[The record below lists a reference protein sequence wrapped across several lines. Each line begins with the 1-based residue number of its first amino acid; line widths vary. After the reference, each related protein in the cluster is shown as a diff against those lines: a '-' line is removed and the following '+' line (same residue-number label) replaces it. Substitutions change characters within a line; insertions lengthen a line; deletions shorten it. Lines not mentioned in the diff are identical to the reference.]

1 MDRPNA
7 AKRYMYF
14 LLAAPGADC
23 STRQWRLDAFLV
35 MKSQGLTSLGTR
47 HESRASIGVALMAK
61 SVVGTFAFEG
71 EETATIT
78 TEVSGTLSE
87 ALTGFRGQVMDHL
100 TNYMKDKPTVGGG
113 KTTVDANEDA
123 FADNEEVEEDDVD
136 KFLKGGKNKRQK
148 T

>member
-1 MDRPNA
+1 
-7 AKRYMYF
+7 
-14 LLAAPGADC
+14 
-23 STRQWRLDAFLV
+23 
-35 MKSQGLTSLGTR
+35 
-47 HESRASIGVALMAK
+47 MAK

-71 EETATIT
+71 EEPATIT
-78 TEVSGTLSE
+78 SEVSGTLSE

-100 TNYMKDKPTVGGG
+100 TNYMKEKPTVGGG
-113 KTTVDANEDA
+113 KTTEDA

>member
-1 MDRPNA
+1 
-7 AKRYMYF
+7 
-14 LLAAPGADC
+14 
-23 STRQWRLDAFLV
+23 
-35 MKSQGLTSLGTR
+35 
-47 HESRASIGVALMAK
+47 MAK

-71 EETATIT
+71 EERDDYVRGERDSLGGAH
-78 TEVSGTLSE
+78 
-87 ALTGFRGQVMDHL
+87 GFRGQVMDHL
-100 TNYMKDKPTVGGG
+100 TNYMKEKPTVGGG

>member
-1 MDRPNA
+1 M
-7 AKRYMYF
+7 
-14 LLAAPGADC
+14 APSSWSA
-23 STRQWRLDAFLV
+23 TRRVL
-35 MKSQGLTSLGTR
+35 R
-47 HESRASIGVALMAK
+47 HEFAGVNIPRHLARKSSVYRVAPMAK

-71 EETATIT
+71 EEPATIT
-78 TEVSGTLSE
+78 SEVSGTLSE

-100 TNYMKDKPTVGGG
+100 TNYMKEKPTVGGG

>member
-1 MDRPNA
+1 
-7 AKRYMYF
+7 
-14 LLAAPGADC
+14 
-23 STRQWRLDAFLV
+23 
-35 MKSQGLTSLGTR
+35 
-47 HESRASIGVALMAK
+47 MAK

-100 TNYMKDKPTVGGG
+100 TNYMKEKPTVGGG

-136 KFLKGGKNKRQK
+136 KFLKGGKSKRQK

>member
-1 MDRPNA
+1 
-7 AKRYMYF
+7 
-14 LLAAPGADC
+14 
-23 STRQWRLDAFLV
+23 
-35 MKSQGLTSLGTR
+35 
-47 HESRASIGVALMAK
+47 MAK

-71 EETATIT
+71 EEPATIT
-78 TEVSGTLSE
+78 SEVSGTLSE

-100 TNYMKDKPTVGGG
+100 TNYMKEKPTVGGG